1 MSNENEIFTIPADYK
16 IETIKK
22 LNDINNRY

>member
-1 MSNENEIFTIPADYK
+1 MLNENKIFTIPADYK

-22 LNDINNRY
+22 INDINKRY